1 MRKDGSVPIP
11 FERSAVRFRPI
22 ASLSVAAAAVLLLAG
37 CSGSPDQAQT
47 PDATGSADAG
57 QCQSALAE
65 APAPEGLEV
74 SGDFPSKVTVNLPAG
89 YNPTELQR
97 TTLVEGS
104 GQQIEAGDVLKANY
118 TLIDAASGQV
128 QLQSL
133 DTAPDGMDT
142 LIASQQIFGAALECS
157 TIGSRTVSS
166 FPAGTLGEGSPA
178 FVLVADAIS
187 EQPTRADGAE
197 VAPVEGLPTV
207 TFDDNGAPTITMPSA
222 PAPTEVRIENL
233 RQGTGDVVNPGD
245 QVIVQY
251 TGALYDG
258 GTVFDSS
265 WERGT
270 PAQFVTNQVVDGFR
284 QALEGQTVGS
294 QVLVVIPP
302 AQGYGDQA
310 QGEIPAN
317 STLVFVVDILGVQH
331 ATAAGQ

>member
-1 MRKDGSVPIP
+1 M
-11 FERSAVRFRPI
+11 RFRPI
-22 ASLSVAAAAVLLLAG
+22 ASLSVAAAAALLLAG
-37 CSGSPDQAQT
+37 CTGSPDAAET
-47 PDATGSADAG
+47 PDATASADAG
-57 QCQSALAE
+57 QCQSALTD
-65 APAPEGLEV
+65 APAPDGLVV
-74 SGDFPSKVTVNLPAG
+74 SGDFQGKVNVTLPSG
-89 YNPTELQR
+89 YAPTELQR

-104 GQQIEAGDVLKANY
+104 GQQVKAGDVLKANY

-133 DTAPDGMDT
+133 DTAPAGMDT
-142 LIASQQIFGAALECS
+142 LINSQQIFGAALECEN
-157 TIGSRTVSS
+157 IGARTVSS

-187 EQPTRADGAE
+187 ELPTRADGAE
-197 VAPVEGLPTV
+197 VAPVDGMPTV
-207 TFDDNGAPTITMPSA
+207 TFDDSGAPTITMPDA
-222 PAPTEVRIENL
+222 PAPTDVRIENL

-265 WERGT
+265 WQRGE

-294 QVLVVIPP
+294 QVVVVIPP
-302 AQGYGDQA
+302 ASGYGDTA

-331 ATAAGQ
+331 ATAAG